1 MLILQQKLEE
11 FEKEIINTCRTRPI
25 GMALDFSK
33 QFIKEEKILNRGE
46 KLKC

>member
-1 MLILQQKLEE
+1 MLTLQQKLEE

-33 QFIKEEKILNRGE
+33 QFIKEEKIL
-46 KLKC
+46 K